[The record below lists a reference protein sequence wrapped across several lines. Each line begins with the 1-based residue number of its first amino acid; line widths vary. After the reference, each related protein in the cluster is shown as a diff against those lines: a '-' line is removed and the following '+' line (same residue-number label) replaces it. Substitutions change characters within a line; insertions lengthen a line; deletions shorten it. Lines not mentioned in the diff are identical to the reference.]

1 MKSIS
6 SAPGKVILFG
16 EHFVVYGVKAILAS
30 IDKQV
35 TVTSKTI
42 PEKIIHIKSSLGEIT
57 ESKSLQIEKINSPL
71 KPFLYIV
78 TKMIQKYHYTG
89 GGIEVEINSEIP
101 SGVGLG
107 SSSACCV
114 AAAASISGLFT
125 KLSKDKILE
134 LAIEAERTIF
144 RETSGGDCTVCT
156 YGGIMEY
163 DKKDGYKKIG
173 DKFDFQ
179 LIITNSNITRS
190 TDKVVTN
197 VKKFKAENKEEFESL
212 CKKEEKLIYKVN
224 DLLITKNFIELGEC
238 MRQNQEYLEKIG
250 VSNDSLNSIIQKANE
265 NCFGSKITGAGEGG
279 CVISLVDDSNIEKT
293 LDSLSENYDPF
304 SVKIDSKGVDTF

>member
-71 KPFLYIV
+71 KPFLYIA

-144 RETSGGDCTVCT
+144 KETSGGDCTVCT

-163 DKKDGYKKIG
+163 DKEDGYKKIG

-179 LIITNSNITRS
+179 LIITNSNITHS
-190 TDKVVTN
+190 TDKVVTE
-197 VKKFKAENKEEFESL
+197 VKKFKGKNKEEFESL

-224 DLLITKNFIELGEC
+224 DLLIKNNFSDLGEC

-250 VSNDSLNSIIQKANE
+250 VSNDSLNSIIKKANE
-265 NCFGSKITGAGEGG
+265 TCFGSKITGAGEGG

-293 LDSLSENYDPF
+293 LDGLSENYDSF